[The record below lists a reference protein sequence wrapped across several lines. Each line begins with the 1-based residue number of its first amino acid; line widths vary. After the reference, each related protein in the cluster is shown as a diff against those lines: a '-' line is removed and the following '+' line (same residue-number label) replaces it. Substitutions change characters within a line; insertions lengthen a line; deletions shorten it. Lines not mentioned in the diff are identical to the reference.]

1 MWISRFYVII
11 ILVVTYTVVI
21 LGGLYAAINKARRTA
36 GAYKEVLFQMISEI
50 KDIIKEED
58 KMTHPLTQKDT
69 LTQKEPLTLATLIHK
84 KAVDSEYA
92 EVVDLL
98 AHLAKTTFENY
109 NFLIQKSP
117 DETKEA
123 HFMQL
128 RSAFHESPQ
137 VHKHIFEK
145 SIDYGIDYDVLVQ
158 KFNDKLR
165 TGEIISC
172 GEDVVIITDDGTGMP
187 ASGVSQINSG
197 IEGGE
202 ISFNVSF
209 VSAKNY
215 EAWAETNIKKDEGDE

>member
-1 MWISRFYVII
+1 M
-11 ILVVTYTVVI
+11 ILVTTYTVVV
-21 LGGLYAAINKARRTA
+21 LGGFYSAARKARRA
-36 GAYKEVLFQMISEI
+36 ASIYKAVLVQMISEI
-50 KDIIKEED
+50 KDILKEED
-58 KMTHPLTQKDT
+58 TMTNPLTPK
-69 LTQKEPLTLATLIHK
+69 KESLTLATLIHK
-84 KAVDSEYA
+84 KAVDSEYT

-109 NFLIQKSP
+109 NFLIQKST
-117 DETKEA
+117 DETKDA

-128 RSAFHESPQ
+128 RSAFHESPHL
-137 VHKHIFEK
+137 HKQIFEK

-165 TGEIISC
+165 AGEIITC

-215 EAWAETNIKKDEGDE
+215 DAWAEENLKKDEDNE